1 MSLPLT
7 SGQNINFN
15 REIREPYYE
24 MRIPDKYNDF
34 YALSYIISGKRKL
47 FTPNRIN
54 IVDAGTLFFINK
66 NVHFRNTYLNETTYE
81 RICVKFTD
89 KMINDLIE
97 SLGKEGFHR
106 IFDDPIYHFNSDTQ
120 DQLMRLF
127 VSMQNEYNNYNKYSE
142 LILKSLLNQIIIIS
156 IRERVSNTNNN
167 IILEKEEA
175 HIIKAVQY
183 IDNNYYTSPSLNITA
198 AIVYLTPT
206 YFSKL
211 FKKAMGC
218 TYSEYL
224 NNAKL
229 DNARRLL
236 VETNLTMNEISE
248 NCGFS
253 NSNYFCDVFKR
264 TENLSPTN
272 FRKMY
277 NQKKIKGEKN

>member
-97 SLGKEGFHR
+97 SLGKEGFYR
-106 IFDDPIYHFNSDTQ
+106 IFDDPIYHFNLDTQ

-127 VSMQNEYNNYNKYSE
+127 VSMQNEYNNYNRYSE
-142 LILKSLLNQIIIIS
+142 IILKSLLNQIIIIS

-272 FRKMY
+272 FRKKY
-277 NQKKIKGEKN
+277 NQKK